1 MTRQQILPCLLC
13 ALACAGAALGQQ
25 SQNGAGLVY
34 TCTNSHGKN
43 ITSDRPIAECVD
55 RVQRVLNSSGLEL
68 RRIGP
73 TLTEREL
80 IEMATMRRQLEAD
93 QAREREERARA
104 RALMTRYPNQS
115 SHDQA
120 RAEAIERIEKVA
132 SVARERQAELR
143 QNREKIQTAIKAYAD
158 PSDVPLSLS
167 GQLEENQNA
176 IDEQQRFL
184 DGREAEKE
192 RLNQRFDN
200 ELAQLRRL
208 WSAGG

>member
-1 MTRQQILPCLLC
+1 MTKQKILPCLLC

-25 SQNGAGLVY
+25 GTASLVY
-34 TCTNSHGKN
+34 TCTNSKGKN

-55 RVQRVLNSSGLEL
+55 RVQRVLNSSGVEV
-68 RRIGP
+68 RRMGP

-80 IEMATMRRQLEAD
+80 TEMATMRRQLEAD

-104 RALMTRYPNQS
+104 RALTIRYPNQS

-143 QNREKIQTAIKAYAD
+143 KSREKIQAAIKAYAN
-158 PSDVPLSLS
+158 PASVPLALS

-176 IDEQQRFL
+176 IEEQQRFL
-184 DGREAEKE
+184 DGQEADKA
-192 RLNQRFDN
+192 RLNQRFDD

-208 WSAGG
+208 WNTDGG